1 VLLVVILGTGCRLV
15 SSGRKTA
22 GVPESSSLSSPETLY
37 SRAETLLQ
45 EGRYAEAQEILSAA
59 SRESSSPPPPKYYLL
74 QGRLASAQDR
84 PDRARY
90 YLRKLSGQTSTSPA
104 VAEGLLLLADL
115 CYSDRLVASAFD
127 DYLETV
133 NRFSPL
139 LTETESARLYTR
151 LAVIAFYERR
161 DRVSAAEFLS
171 VAAPE
176 RLSAGDRQDYQRILK
191 QLTWRILDSD
201 SLGVQ
206 DGNISALAIDGD
218 DLWIGTWNGGVVRYA
233 LSADR
238 METFRRG
245 EVSLDA
251 NTVRTIKAWKGRI
264 WVGSYKGLYSFSRA
278 TSLWSGEKLFNGP
291 EPIQVEVLEEA
302 AGRLYA
308 GTLGKGL
315 YCLKDRRWEQVP
327 ALSDGYVNALCFY
340 QGKLAVGTM
349 KRGLLLFDPESGG
362 IESFAPL
369 APGLEAG
376 NITLL
381 LVDPADNLWIGTYG
395 RGLYVWQAAEGTLR
409 HFSRSRGEIPD
420 DWILAGAHFEGG
432 GGYFGTFGGG
442 VVHFAS
448 PSARPHIIGLRDG
461 LPSLDISAVC
471 SSPPF
476 IYFGT
481 LGAGVAIHYV
491 HDVQP

>member
-1 VLLVVILGTGCRLV
+1 MVVLLGTSCRLV
-15 SSGRKTA
+15 SPGRRTA
-22 GVPESSSLSSPETLY
+22 GVPESASHSPPETLY

-59 SRESSSPPPPKYYLL
+59 SRESSSPPPPEYYLL

-90 YLRKLSGQTSTSPA
+90 YLRKLSGQTSDSPA

-115 CYSDRLVASAFD
+115 CYQDRLVSSAFNY
-127 DYLETV
+127 YLETV

-139 LTETESARLYTR
+139 LTETETARLYTR
-151 LAVIAFYERR
+151 LAAIAFYERR
-161 DRVSAAEFLS
+161 DRVLAAEFLS
-171 VAAPE
+171 GVSPE
-176 RLSAGDRQDYQRILK
+176 RLSAGDARDHQRIRK
-191 QLTWRILDSD
+191 QLAWLILDSD
-201 SLGVQ
+201 SLGVR
-206 DGNISALAIDGD
+206 DGNISALEIDGD

-238 METFRRG
+238 MEIFRRG
-245 EVSLDA
+245 EVSLEA
-251 NTVRTIKAWKGRI
+251 NTVRTIKAWKGRV

-278 TSLWSGEKLFNGP
+278 TALWSEEKIFGGA

-315 YCLKDRRWEQVP
+315 YRLKDRSWEQVP
-327 ALSDGYVNALCFY
+327 ALSDGYVNDLCFY
-340 QGKLAVGTM
+340 NGKLAVGTM
-349 KRGLLLFDPESGG
+349 KRGLLMLNPENGA
-362 IESFAPL
+362 IESFATL
-369 APGLEAG
+369 APDLEAG

-381 LVDPADNLWIGTYG
+381 LVDAADNLWIGTYG
-395 RGLYVWQAAEGTLR
+395 RGLYVWQAAEGILR
-409 HFSRSRGEIPD
+409 HFSRSQGDIPD
-420 DWILAGAHFEGG
+420 DWVLAGALAEGG
-432 GGYFGTFGGG
+432 GSYFGTFGGG
-442 VVHFAS
+442 VVYFAS
-448 PSARPHIIGLRDG
+448 PSARPQFIGLRDG

-476 IYFGT
+476 LYFGT
-481 LGAGVAIHYV
+481 LGAGVAIHYA
-491 HDVQP
+491 HYAQP